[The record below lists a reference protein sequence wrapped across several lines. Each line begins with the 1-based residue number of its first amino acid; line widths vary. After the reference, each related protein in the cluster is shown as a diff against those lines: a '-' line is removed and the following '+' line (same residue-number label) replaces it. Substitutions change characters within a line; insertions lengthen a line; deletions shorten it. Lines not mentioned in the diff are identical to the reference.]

1 MAHKKAKRYDD
12 GGYTGDDP
20 IVKYRMGMTDAA
32 GNDTTKASSEED
44 TSMDREPNPT
54 PTAVE
59 KTTVKTKVS
68 APNTKPKTSQA
79 TETKTTAPTRQQK
92 NAPKMFNDRNLAKSG
107 TTGDDVKKALF
118 GSSSN
123 DSPRMKAARISDTM
137 KNRDMAMKKG
147 GKVKKMAHGGS
158 ASSRA
163 DGCITKGHTRGK
175 VC

>member
-20 IVKYRMGMTDAA
+20 IVKYRMGMTDAE
-32 GNDTTKASSEED
+32 GNDITKPSESD
-44 TSMDREPNPT
+44 NYDREPNPT

-68 APNTKPKTSQA
+68 TPDSKPKTSQA

-92 NAPKMFNDRNLAKSG
+92 NAPKMFSERNLRKTG
-107 TTGDDVKKALF
+107 TTADQVRSALF

-123 DSPRMKAARISDTM
+123 DSPRMRAAKRDKAMDADNYS
-137 KNRDMAMKKG
+137 MKKG